1 MRHTRA
7 HSANRRSH
15 HAIKAESLSTCSH
28 CGASRRQHH
37 MCLSCGYYNGRQVI
51 DLVSEK
57 AKRDARIRAKEE
69 VVKNELGTSSEI
81 PAPVADALEAPKEK

>member
-15 HAIKAESLSTCSH
+15 HGLTDETLTTCTH

-51 DLVSEK
+51 DLASEK
-57 AKRDARIRAKEE
+57 AKRDARLKEKKE
-69 VVKNELGTSSEI
+69 RIKNELGTGET
-81 PAPVADALEAPKEK
+81 PTPVAQIEESTKEK

>member
-15 HAIKAESLSTCSH
+15 HAISAETLTTCTH

-37 MCLSCGYYNGRQVI
+37 MCLSCGYYNGRQVV
-51 DLVSEK
+51 DLTTEK
-57 AKRDARIRAKEE
+57 AKRDARLKAKEE
-69 VVKNELGTSSEI
+69 SIKNELGTSDS
-81 PAPVADALEAPKEK
+81 PAPVADATQATPEK